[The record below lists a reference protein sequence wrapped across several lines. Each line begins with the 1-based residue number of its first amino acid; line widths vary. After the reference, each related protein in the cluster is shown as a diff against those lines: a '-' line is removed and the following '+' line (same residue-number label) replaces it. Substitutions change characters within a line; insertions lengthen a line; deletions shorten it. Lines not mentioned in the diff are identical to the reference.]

1 MTSGSLFLNS
11 LRNTVVYFVVHI
23 KHAERELTLDGQ
35 TGYQADG
42 RRIQVF
48 KYSKISFANRHL

>member
-1 MTSGSLFLNS
+1 MG
-11 LRNTVVYFVVHI
+11 YFFVHV
-23 KHAERELTLDGQ
+23 KHAESKLTLDGH

-48 KYSKISFANRHL
+48 KYSEISFANRHL

>member
-1 MTSGSLFLNS
+1 M
-11 LRNTVVYFVVHI
+11 VYFVVHV
-23 KHAERELTLDGQ
+23 KHAESKLTLDGQ
-35 TGYQADG
+35 TGCEADG